1 MSRSLQRHLSKM
13 LAVAVLACGVIATA
27 VAFYFAYAEAQEF
40 QDDALRQI
48 AALSAGGASDI
59 RQLDAA
65 SKCVEDPESRIRV
78 VRLPA
83 GPRPAWLP
91 PDIAPG
97 LHTLAG
103 SGGQEAMRVFVRDTG
118 HGGRLAVAQSTDSRN
133 EIALNSALRTL
144 IPLLLLLPLLIGLIA
159 FIVRGEFA
167 PIRRL
172 AEELDRQ
179 SAERPTLLPRHDLP
193 DEIVPFVD
201 AINRLLARVDTMIAE
216 QRRFVA
222 DAAHELRTPLT
233 ALALQAQNLA
243 QATSPADMR
252 ERLVPLQA
260 GIERARRLTVQ
271 LLDLARLQAS
281 DAVWSDVDVQAFA
294 RELIAEFHPVAEARG
309 IDLGME
315 DAGLKSMR
323 SDPRALGLIVRNA
336 LENALKYTP
345 RGGEVTLRLRRDGN
359 QALVEVVDTGPGI
372 PETELRHAFD
382 AFHRLSNEGEG
393 SGLGLAIAREAA
405 VRLGGGVT
413 LNNTPNHAGL
423 VFGYVQPVE
432 QNGRSGP
439 PVRES
444 SSD

>member
-1 MSRSLQRHLSKM
+1 M
-13 LAVAVLACGVIATA
+13 LAAAVLAGGAIATT

-40 QDDALRQI
+40 QDDTLRQL
-48 AALSAGGASDI
+48 AALSAGGPSDI

-65 SKCVEDPESRIRV
+65 SQRVEDPESRIRV
-78 VRLPA
+78 VRLPG

-103 SGGQEAMRVFVRDTG
+103 SGGQEAMRMFVRDTG
-118 HGGRLAVAQSTDSRN
+118 TGSRLVVAQSTDSRN

-167 PIRRL
+167 PIQRL

-179 SAERPTLLPRHDLP
+179 AAERPTPLPQHDLP
-193 DEIVPFVD
+193 EEIVPFVD

-222 DAAHELRTPLT
+222 DAAHELRTPLA
-233 ALALQAQNLA
+233 ALSLQTQNLA
-243 QATSPADMR
+243 QAASPAEIR
-252 ERLVPLQA
+252 ERLIPLQA

-281 DAVWSDVDVQAFA
+281 EAAWADIDVQAFA
-294 RELIAEFHPVAEARG
+294 RELVAEFHPVAEAQG

-323 SDPRALGLIVRNA
+323 SDPRALGLIIRNA

-345 RGGEVTLRLRRDGN
+345 RGGEVTLRLGRDGD

-372 PETELRHAFD
+372 PEAALQHAFD

-393 SGLGLAIAREAA
+393 SGLGLAIVREAA
-405 VRLGGGVT
+405 TRSGGTVS
-413 LNNTPNHAGL
+413 LRNTEGASGL
-423 VFGYVQPVE
+423 VFCYAQPLE
-432 QNGRSGP
+432 P
-439 PVRES
+439 
-444 SSD
+444 SD

>member
-1 MSRSLQRHLSKM
+1 VSRSLQRHLSKM
-13 LAVAVLACGVIATA
+13 LAGSVLACGVIATA

-48 AALSAGGASDI
+48 AALSIGGASEI

-65 SKCVEDPESRIRV
+65 SKAVEDPESRIRV

-83 GPRPAWLP
+83 GPRPVWLP
-91 PDIAPG
+91 SDIAPG
-97 LHTLAG
+97 FHTLAG
-103 SGGQEAMRVFVRDTG
+103 SGGQEGRRVFVRGTG
-118 HGGRLAVAQSTDSRN
+118 TGSRLVVSQSTDSRN

-167 PIRRL
+167 SIQRL
-172 AEELDRQ
+172 AEALDRQ
-179 SAERPTLLPRHDLP
+179 AAEHPTPLPRHDLP
-193 DEIVPFVD
+193 DEIAPFVD

-233 ALALQAQNLA
+233 ALSLQAQNLA
-243 QATSPADMR
+243 QAASPTDMR

-281 DAVWSDVDVQAFA
+281 EAAWADVDVQAFA
-294 RELIAEFHPVAEARG
+294 RELVAEFHPVAEAAG

-315 DAGLKSMR
+315 NAGLKSMR

-359 QALVEVVDTGPGI
+359 QALVEVADTGPGI
-372 PETELRHAFD
+372 PEAELQHAFD
-382 AFHRLSNEGEG
+382 AFHRLSNEEEG

-405 VRLGGGVT
+405 VRLGGTVMLKNAANG
-413 LNNTPNHAGL
+413 AGL
-423 VFGYVQPVE
+423 VFGYLQSVE
-432 QNGRSGP
+432 RGSRDGP
-439 PVRES
+439 PVCES
-444 SSD
+444 SSV